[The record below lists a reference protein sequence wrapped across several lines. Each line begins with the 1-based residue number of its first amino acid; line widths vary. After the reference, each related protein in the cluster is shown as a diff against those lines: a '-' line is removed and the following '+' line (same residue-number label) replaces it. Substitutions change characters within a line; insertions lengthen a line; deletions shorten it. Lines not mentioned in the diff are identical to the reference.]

1 MTSRYHA
8 VKILLESGLN
18 SLPITIEQIEKIINS
33 KGFSIINYDINY
45 SDHIE
50 ILEDMGV
57 LSLAKRVKAFTYTSK
72 NEQIVFIRSGIS
84 TNDKRLLLAHELGHI
99 VMGHMSANA
108 VVGYKPGGL
117 IDEGQEDEAN
127 AFALEFLAPICV
139 LAKKHIRTVQ
149 DVKTETLLDDKLS
162 YAVVDEVKK
171 HKKFT
176 NYELELCE
184 RFEVYKKPAKETYV
198 KFKHYISMCVT
209 TIIVLSVLIY
219 ISVSVLNMG
228 KTKSSIKDFSDPT
241 TEIQQTVQPTAIPNV
256 SRDTIVA
263 VTRTGTRYH
272 RPDCKHVQDRGSVV
286 YMTMEEAINAE
297 YEPCTD
303 CRPDN
308 N

>member
-1 MTSRYHA
+1 MVSRYYA
-8 VKILLESGLN
+8 TKELLN
-18 SLPITIEQIEKIINS
+18 NNITTLPITVEHIEKIITS
-33 KGFSIINYDINY
+33 RGFVIITYDTNCRP
-45 SDHIE
+45 HIE
-50 ILEDMGV
+50 ILEELGV
-57 LSLAKRVKAFTYTSK
+57 LSLAKRTKAFTYVSK
-72 NEQIVFIRSGIS
+72 SEKLVFIECGIS
-84 TNDKRLLLAHELGHI
+84 TNDRRLLLVHELGHI
-99 VMGHMSANA
+99 VLRHVSDNCI
-108 VVGYKPGGL
+108 VGYKPGGL

-162 YAVVDEVKK
+162 YAVVDEVKR
-171 HKKFT
+171 HKNFT

-198 KFKHYISMCVT
+198 KFKHYISICVT
-209 TIIVLSVLIY
+209 TTIVLSVLIY

-228 KTKSSIKDFSDPT
+228 KTKSSIEDFSDPA
-241 TEIQQTVQPTAIPNV
+241 TEIQQTVQPTAIPNA
-256 SRDTIVA
+256 SGDTVVA

-286 YMTMEEAINAE
+286 YMIMAEAINAE